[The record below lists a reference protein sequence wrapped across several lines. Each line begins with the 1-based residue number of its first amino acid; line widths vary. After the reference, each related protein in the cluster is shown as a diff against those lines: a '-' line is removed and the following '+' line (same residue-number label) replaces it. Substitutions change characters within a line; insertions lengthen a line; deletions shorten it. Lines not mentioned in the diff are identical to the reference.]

1 MAINIWDWSRRL
13 YYTMRGL
20 PTELYYQLMA
30 VWDRSY
36 RFRRLDAIGSYSGIA
51 GALIVALFLSPGLQL
66 IGFSLFLVS
75 AITLAVYFRR
85 SNQSHCFAQQVVFAF
100 INAIGFSIR
109 LIEVIF

>member
-1 MAINIWDWSRRL
+1 MAINLRHWTLRL

-20 PTELYYQLMA
+20 PVEVYYQSLA
-30 VWDRSY
+30 FWDRSY

-85 SNQSHCFAQQVVFAF
+85 SNQSHCFAQQIVFVG
-100 INAIGFSIR
+100 INAIGFTIR